1 MEAKIRLIPAGA
13 GNIARR
19 GPSASKAGAHPRRCG
34 ENEHVRQN
42 GTNICGSS
50 PQVRGKQWAK
60 EHEVSLGR
68 LIPAGAGKTGARHE
82 SQTPNAAHPRRCGEN
97 QALFLLPCF
106 TFGSSPQVR
115 GKQHKIRWRDQ
126 PVRLIPAGAGKT
138 GRALRSSLLSQ
149 AHPRR
154 CGENTLT
161 MDITEIPSGSSP
173 QVRGKLAVRNARMGR
188 FRLIP
193 AGAGKTPPR
202 GRVKGVFTAHPRRCG
217 ENRSFSSATR
227 SMAGSSP
234 QVRGKPHKIWYSS
247 ISARLIP
254 AGAGK
259 TPRTVCAL
267 RGISAHPRRC
277 GENL

>member
-1 MEAKIRLIPAGA
+1 MEAKIRLIPARA

-115 GKQHKIRWRDQ
+115 GKPFSFSAGCSER
-126 PVRLIPAGAGKT
+126 RLIPAGAGKT
-138 GRALRSSLLSQ
+138 RPYIYPPVGRP

-154 CGENTLT
+154 CGENTMSEANRIYLN
-161 MDITEIPSGSSP
+161 GSSP
-173 QVRGKLAVRNARMGR
+173 QVRGKLAR
-188 FRLIP
+188 FSTGTK
-193 AGAGKTPPR
+193 A
-202 GRVKGVFTAHPRRCG
+202 
-217 ENRSFSSATR
+217 
-227 SMAGSSP
+227 
-234 QVRGKPHKIWYSS
+234 
-247 ISARLIP
+247 
-254 AGAGK
+254 
-259 TPRTVCAL
+259 
-267 RGISAHPRRC
+267 
-277 GENL
+277 

>member
-154 CGENTLT
+154 CGENAASAV
-161 MDITEIPSGSSP
+161 ESAFEHGSSP
-173 QVRGKLAVRNARMGR
+173 QVRGKPLTDEEKYQAM
-188 FRLIP
+188 RLIP
-193 AGAGKTPPR
+193 AGAGKT
-202 GRVKGVFTAHPRRCG
+202 
-217 ENRSFSSATR
+217 
-227 SMAGSSP
+227 
-234 QVRGKPHKIWYSS
+234 
-247 ISARLIP
+247 
-254 AGAGK
+254 
-259 TPRTVCAL
+259 
-267 RGISAHPRRC
+267 
-277 GENL
+277 

>member
-173 QVRGKLAVRNARMGR
+173 QVRGKRRQCGR
-188 FRLIP
+188 ECL
-193 AGAGKTPPR
+193 
-202 GRVKGVFTAHPRRCG
+202 
-217 ENRSFSSATR
+217 
-227 SMAGSSP
+227 
-234 QVRGKPHKIWYSS
+234 
-247 ISARLIP
+247 
-254 AGAGK
+254 
-259 TPRTVCAL
+259 
-267 RGISAHPRRC
+267 
-277 GENL
+277 

>member
-1 MEAKIRLIPAGA
+1 MNPKL
-13 GNIARR
+13 
-19 GPSASKAGAHPRRCG
+19 
-34 ENEHVRQN
+34 QM
-42 GTNICGSS
+42 
-50 PQVRGKQWAK
+50 
-60 EHEVSLGR
+60 R
-68 LIPAGAGKTGARHE
+68 LIPAGAGKTKLYSSCHALP
-82 SQTPNAAHPRRCGEN
+82 SAHPRRCGEN

-217 ENRSFSSATR
+217 ENAASAVE
-227 SMAGSSP
+227 SAFEHGSSP
-234 QVRGKPHKIWYSS
+234 QVRGKP
-247 ISARLIP
+247 AATVMMARNCRLIP

-259 TPRTVCAL
+259 TT
-267 RGISAHPRRC
+267 GIWQVKHKLAAHPRRC
-277 GENL
+277 GENISGGTASSL